1 MKSVTT
7 DEIKQRIE
15 DAVISAEAGRLDASI
30 AILEETF
37 QLAIDQGHD
46 ELLATICIDL
56 GLVSLKRGDYRVSL
70 VWLQRALALAEESSD
85 LEYQAAILGNMGNVQ
100 LTLAN
105 YTEALDLFQ
114 RSYDVFTASGNTK
127 DVGPL
132 LLNIGIVHASRG
144 DLASALEWYY
154 RALEYF
160 TERDNWRGI
169 GHASGAIGD
178 LFYDTAE
185 YEQSLRWYQQALD
198 LYEQHD
204 HQAGVVLKYCQLG
217 RVYGSLHDHV
227 QERALLTKAVALAG
241 AYSLQREHVVS
252 RSMLAT
258 SMIKANQFD
267 DAAELVEVA
276 LPQAR
281 SMGLRSEALDLMI
294 ASARIH
300 LAQERRDK
308 ALTILTEALAEAR
321 ELGIEKTAREAHQL
335 LYEVERD
342 HDPMLALQH
351 LEQVVE
357 IRNRHQSEQKQ
368 RRMALLEMEHK
379 LSAERREYQAQVEQE
394 RRLREQQREL
404 LTNMMP
410 ERIAD
415 SLMAGATMIADTYDD
430 VSIMFIDM
438 VNFTEL
444 ASTISASEVVM
455 LLNNIFNMC
464 DDVMK
469 RHGLTKIKTIGDAY
483 LAVGG
488 APDPLEDHVER
499 MANAALDVMD
509 ALQKTTLNV
518 RIGIHCGT
526 ITAGVIGEYRK
537 AYDVWG
543 DSVNLAARMEQTGEK
558 GRIHVTP
565 DFAARCAAH
574 ASVAVIERGQVP
586 IKGKGTMTTYW
597 LARA

>member
-7 DEIKQRIE
+7 DEIKQRIV
-15 DAVISAEAGRLDASI
+15 DAMIGAEAGRIDAAI
-30 AILEETF
+30 AELEETY
-37 QLAIDQGHD
+37 QAAIDQGHD
-46 ELLATICIDL
+46 EILSSICTYL
-56 GLVSLKRGDYRVSL
+56 GLLSQNRGDYRVGL
-70 VWLQRALALAEESSD
+70 IWLHRALALAEEAGK
-85 LEYQAAILGNMGNVQ
+85 LNNQAAILGNMGNIQ

-105 YTEALDLFQ
+105 YAEALDLFQ
-114 RSYDVFTASGNTK
+114 RSYDVFTSAGNTK

-132 LLNIGIVHASRG
+132 LLNIGMVHAGRG
-144 DLASALEWYY
+144 DLANALEWFY
-154 RALEYF
+154 RALEFF

-178 LFYDTAE
+178 LFYETAE
-185 YEQSLRWYQQALD
+185 YEQALRWYQQALD

-227 QERALLTKAVALAG
+227 LERALLTKAVALAG

-258 SMIKANQFD
+258 SMIKANQID

-281 SMGLRSEALDLMI
+281 TMGLRSEALELMI
-294 ASARIH
+294 ASARID
-300 LAQERRDK
+300 LALGRRDQ
-308 ALTILTEALAEAR
+308 ALTTLTETLAEAQ
-321 ELGIEKTAREAHQL
+321 ELGIEKTIREAHQL
-335 LYEVERD
+335 LYEAERD
-342 HDPMLALQH
+342 HDPMLALHH

-357 IRNRHQSEQKQ
+357 IRNQHQSERKQ

-464 DDVMK
+464 DEVMK
-469 RHGLTKIKTIGDAY
+469 RYGLTKIKTIGDAY

-488 APDPLEDHVER
+488 APDPLKDHVER

-509 ALQKTTLNV
+509 ALQEASLNV

-543 DSVNLAARMEQTGEK
+543 DAVNLAARMEQTGEK

-574 ASVAVIERGQVP
+574 GSIAVVERGQVS